1 MASAETNKQHSIP
14 RESPAE
20 ISLESTD
27 PVTQSATAV
36 DSSDMAALTRAV
48 IRNTTTA
55 EPSDSA
61 TPFTQQ
67 QSPLLRLPAELRNR
81 IYGEVFRSFF
91 EDLEKRRASTWG
103 EQNPVDPKEI
113 RPLLGGLTICRQF
126 HQEAMPLLFRTFLAR
141 QPHWCLSEQKWISDL
156 FLRSASFCQIV
167 KRYAPHMRF
176 SIALLRNPRDSFCP
190 EYVKPLLE
198 ELARQLQED
207 VKLTF
212 HGVRHALWNYVMTET
227 AGELVW
233 KPGHQSPYADA
244 MSPDTVAW
252 NNSWTSEDVR
262 FQAKC
267 SVGQYH
273 FRYSWMI
280 GMESGSG
287 LCLDGCLAQLD

>member
-113 RPLLGGLTICRQF
+113 RPLLGGLTVCRQF
-126 HQEAMPLLFRTFLAR
+126 HQEAMTHLFRDFLAR
-141 QPHWCLSEQKWISDL
+141 QPSLLVTFGTEMDL
-156 FLRSASFCQIV
+156 G
-167 KRYAPHMRF
+167 
-176 SIALLRNPRDSFCP
+176 
-190 EYVKPLLE
+190 PLLAVSVVLPDRE
-198 ELARQLQED
+198 ALCA
-207 VKLTF
+207 T
-212 HGVRHALWNYVMTET
+212 HALQHRASAE
-227 AGELVW
+227 
-233 KPGHQSPYADA
+233 PS
-244 MSPDTVAW
+244 
-252 NNSWTSEDVR
+252 R
-262 FQAKC
+262 
-267 SVGQYH
+267 
-273 FRYSWMI
+273 
-280 GMESGSG
+280 
-287 LCLDGCLAQLD
+287 